1 MNPIK
6 IGVAGLG
13 RSGWNI
19 HAQSLHQLPQYEVVA
34 AMDFDAQRCKD
45 AETEMGARTYDNY
58 DALIADS
65 DVEAIVV
72 ATPNFLHCE
81 HIIGALD
88 AGKHA
93 ICEKPFGTTSAE
105 ADQMIEAATR
115 NDRLVA
121 PFQNRR
127 YEAHFQQ
134 VQEIVKSGLLGEI
147 HLIRLC
153 VHSFSRRWDWQ
164 TLREFSGGQLTN
176 WGPHVVDHALQLLDL
191 DADIMPDVWVD
202 MRNVLSSG
210 DADDHIELMLRAP
223 GSGDAESGGVA
234 DGPLVQVEISAAM
247 AFAQNRW
254 QIAGKNGAL
263 QGTTNH
269 LDWKWVDWSAM
280 PDRPVERTPTPGR
293 SYNSEKLEWQTE
305 SWDRE
310 GQSDEDLTAA
320 FYRSFANS
328 VRQGA
333 PLDITPQSV
342 RQQIAVIERAKELG
356 GFA

>member
-19 HAQSLHQLPQYEVVA
+19 HAKALHQLPEFEVVA
-34 AMDFDAQRCKD
+34 AMDFDAERRKE

-58 DALIADS
+58 DALIADA
-65 DVEAIVV
+65 DVEAVVV

-93 ICEKPFGTTSAE
+93 ICEKPFGTTSDE
-105 ADQMIEAATR
+105 ADAMIEAAKR
-115 NDRLVA
+115 NDKLVV

-127 YEAHFQQ
+127 YEAHFQK
-134 VQEIVKSGLLGEI
+134 VQEILDSGVLGEI

-176 WGPHVVDHALQLLDL
+176 WGPHVVDHALQLLKL
-191 DADIMPDVWVD
+191 DADTMPEMWVD

-223 GSGDAESGGVA
+223 GGEDNN
-234 DGPLVQVEISAAM
+234 GPLVQIEISAAM
-247 AFAQNRW
+247 AYPQDRW
-254 QIAGKNGAL
+254 EIGGKSGCL
-263 QGTTNH
+263 KGTPNH
-269 LDWKWVDWSAM
+269 LDWKWVDWSAH
-280 PDRPVERTPTPGR
+280 PERPVERTPTPGR
-293 SYNSEKLEWQTE
+293 SYNREPLDWQTGE
-305 SWDRE
+305 WNRE
-310 GQSDEDLTAA
+310 GQPDSELTDA
-320 FYRSFANS
+320 FYRNFARS
-328 VRQGA
+328 VREGA

>member
-19 HAQSLHQLPQYEVVA
+19 HAKALHQLPEYEVVA
-34 AMDFDAQRCKD
+34 AMDFDAERRKE

-58 DALIADS
+58 DALVADS
-65 DVEAIVV
+65 DVEVIVV

-81 HIIGALD
+81 HIVGALD

-105 ADQMIEAATR
+105 ADKMIEAAKR
-115 NDRLVA
+115 NGKIAA

-127 YEAHFQQ
+127 YEGHFQK
-134 VQEIVKSGLLGEI
+134 VQEVINSGVLGEV

-176 WGPHVVDHALQLLDL
+176 WGPHVVDHAIQLLNL
-191 DADIMPDVWVD
+191 DADTMPDVWVD

-210 DADDHIELMLRAP
+210 DADDHIVLMLRAP
-223 GSGDAESGGVA
+223 GSEDNN
-234 DGPLVQVEISAAM
+234 GPLVQIEISAAM
-247 AFAQNRW
+247 AYGQDRW
-254 QIAGKNGAL
+254 QIAGKNGGL
-263 QGTTNH
+263 QGNPNK
-269 LDWKWVDWSAM
+269 LNWKWVDWSTM
-280 PDRPVERTPTPGR
+280 PERPVERTPTPGR
-293 SYNSEKLEWQTE
+293 SYNREQLDWQTE
-305 SWDRE
+305 EWANE
-310 GQSDEDLTAA
+310 GDSDAGLTNK
-320 FYRSFANS
+320 FYNSFAKS
-328 VRQGA
+328 VREGA

>member
-19 HAQSLHQLPQYEVVA
+19 HAKSLHQLPEFEVVA
-34 AMDFDAQRCKD
+34 AMDFDAERRQD
-45 AETEMGARTYDNY
+45 AETEMGARTYDKY
-58 DALIADS
+58 EDLIADK
-65 DVEAIVV
+65 DVEVV
-72 ATPNFLHCE
+72 VAATPNFLHCE

-93 ICEKPFGTTSAE
+93 ICEKPFGTTSDE
-105 ADQMIEAATR
+105 ADKMIEAATR
-115 NDRLVA
+115 NNKLAA

-127 YEAHFQQ
+127 YEGHFQK
-134 VQEIVKSGLLGEI
+134 VQEVLQSGVLGEVN
-147 HLIRLC
+147 LIRLC

-164 TLREFSGGQLTN
+164 TLREYSGGQLTN
-176 WGPHVVDHALQLLDL
+176 WGPHVIDHALQLMNLGDGV
-191 DADIMPDVWVD
+191 MPDVWVD

-210 DADDHIELMLRAP
+210 DADDHIVLLLRAP
-223 GSGDAESGGVA
+223 GET
-234 DGPLVQVEISAAM
+234 GPLVQVEISAAT
-247 AFAQNRW
+247 AYGQDRW
-254 QIAGKNGAL
+254 HIAAKNGGL
-263 QGTTNH
+263 KGNPGQ
-269 LDWKWVDWSAM
+269 LEWKYVDWSTM

-293 SYNSEKLEWQTE
+293 SYNREPLEWHTE
-305 SWDRE
+305 EWKNE
-310 GQSDEDLTAA
+310 GDNDKDLTAK
-320 FYRSFANS
+320 FYQSFA
-328 VRQGA
+328 RAARDGA

>member
-19 HAQSLHQLPQYEVVA
+19 HAKSLHQLPEFEVVA
-34 AMDFDAQRCKD
+34 AMDFDAERRKD
-45 AETEMGARTYDNY
+45 AETTMGARTYDNY
-58 DALIADS
+58 EALIGDA
-65 DVEAIVV
+65 DVEVIVV

-93 ICEKPFGTTSAE
+93 ICEKPFGTTSEE
-105 ADQMIEAATR
+105 ADQMIEAAKR
-115 NDRLVA
+115 NGKLAA

-127 YEAHFQQ
+127 YEAHFQK
-134 VQEIVKSGLLGEI
+134 VQEILKSGVLGEV

-164 TLREFSGGQLTN
+164 TLREYSGGQLTN
-176 WGPHVVDHALQLLDL
+176 WGPHVIDHALQLMNL
-191 DADIMPDVWVD
+191 DAEVMPEVWVD
-202 MRNVLSSG
+202 MRNMLSSG

-223 GSGDAESGGVA
+223 GESGA
-234 DGPLVQVEISAAM
+234 ARGPLVQIEISAAM
-247 AFAQNRW
+247 AYAQDRW
-254 QIAGKNGAL
+254 QIAGKNGGL
-263 QGTTNH
+263 RGNNSQLN
-269 LDWKWVDWSAM
+269 WKWVDWSDY
-280 PDRPVERTPTPGR
+280 PERPVERTPTPGR
-293 SYNSEKLEWQTE
+293 TYNREQLDWKTDEW
-305 SWDRE
+305 SNA
-310 GQSDEDLTAA
+310 SDKDSDLTAQ
-320 FYRSFANS
+320 FYHKFALS
-328 VRQGA
+328 VREGA

-342 RQQIAVIERAKELG
+342 RQQIAVIERAKEMG

>member
-19 HAQSLHQLPQYEVVA
+19 HAQSLHQLPEFQVVA
-34 AMDFDAQRCKD
+34 AMDFDAQRRQE
-45 AETEMGARTYDNY
+45 AATEMGARTYDNY

-81 HIIGALD
+81 HIVGALN

-115 NDRLVA
+115 NGKLVA

-127 YEAHFQQ
+127 YEAHFQK
-134 VQEIVKSGLLGEI
+134 VQEVVKSGILGEI

-191 DADIMPDVWVD
+191 DADAMPEVWVD

-223 GSGDAESGGVA
+223 GSDENN
-234 DGPLVQVEISAAM
+234 GPLVQVEISAAM
-247 AFAQNRW
+247 AYPQDRW
-254 QIAGKNGAL
+254 QIAGKSGGL
-263 QGTTNH
+263 KGTTNH
-269 LDWKWVDWSAM
+269 LEWKSVDWSAM
-280 PDRPVERTPTPGR
+280 PPRPVERTPTPGR
-293 SYNSEKLEWQTE
+293 SYNSEKLEWKTE
-305 SWDRE
+305 TWERG
-310 GQSDEDLTAA
+310 GQSDDDLTAA
-320 FYRSFANS
+320 FYRNFARS
-328 VRQGA
+328 VRESA

>member
-19 HAQSLHQLPQYEVVA
+19 HAKSLHQLPEFEVVA
-34 AMDFDAQRCKD
+34 AMDFDAERRKD

-58 DALIADS
+58 EALLGDA
-65 DVEAIVV
+65 DVEAVVV

-105 ADQMIEAATR
+105 ADQMIEAARR
-115 NDRLVA
+115 NNKLAA

-127 YEAHFQQ
+127 YEAHFQK
-134 VQEIVKSGLLGEI
+134 VQEVLQSGVLGEI

-164 TLREFSGGQLTN
+164 TLREYSGGQLTN
-176 WGPHVVDHALQLLDL
+176 WGPHVIDHALQLLNL
-191 DADIMPDVWVD
+191 DADVMPDVWVD

-223 GSGDAESGGVA
+223 GKEGENN
-234 DGPLVQVEISAAM
+234 GPLVQVEISAAM
-247 AFAQNRW
+247 VYGQDRW
-254 QIAGKNGAL
+254 QIAGKNGGL
-263 QGTTNH
+263 KGNNSK
-269 LDWKWVDWSAM
+269 LEWKWVDWSDY
-280 PDRPVERTPTPGR
+280 PERPVERTPTPGR
-293 SYNSEKLEWQTE
+293 SYNREQLDWKTEEW
-305 SWDRE
+305 SNE
-310 GQSDEDLTAA
+310 GDKDGDLTAQ
-320 FYRSFANS
+320 FYNNFARS
-328 VRQGA
+328 VREGA

>member
-19 HAQSLHQLPQYEVVA
+19 HAKSLHKLPEYEFVA
-34 AMDFDAQRCKD
+34 AMDFDAERRQD
-45 AETEMGARTYDNY
+45 VETTMGARTYDNY
-58 DALIADS
+58 DALINDP

-81 HIIGALD
+81 HIVGALN

-93 ICEKPFGTTSAE
+93 ICEKPFGTTRQE

-115 NDRLVA
+115 NGKLVA

-127 YEAHFQQ
+127 YEAHFQK
-134 VQEIVKSGLLGEI
+134 VQEIVKSGILGEI

-153 VHSFSRRWDWQ
+153 VHSFGRRWDWQ

-191 DADIMPDVWVD
+191 DADAMPDVWVD
-202 MRNVLSSG
+202 MRNILSSG

-223 GSGDAESGGVA
+223 GSKENN
-234 DGPLVQVEISAAM
+234 GPLVQVEISAGM
-247 AFAQNRW
+247 AYGQDRW
-254 QIAGKNGAL
+254 QIAGKSGGL
-263 QGTTNH
+263 KGTTNH
-269 LDWKWVDWSAM
+269 LEWKSVDWSAM
-280 PDRPVERTPTPGR
+280 PQRPVERTPTPGR

-305 SWDRE
+305 EWER
-310 GQSDEDLTAA
+310 GTQSDENLTEA
-320 FYRSFANS
+320 FYRSFAHS
-328 VRQGA
+328 VREGA
-333 PLDITPQSV
+333 PLDISPQSV